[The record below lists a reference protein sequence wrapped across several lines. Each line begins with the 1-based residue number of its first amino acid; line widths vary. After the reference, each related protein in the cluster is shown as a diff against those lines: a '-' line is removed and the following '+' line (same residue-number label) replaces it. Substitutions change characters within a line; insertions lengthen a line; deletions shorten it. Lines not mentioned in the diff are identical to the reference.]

1 VVPFL
6 DFGRVWDRIRDFGF
20 SDYRWSYGIGGRIS
34 WNQATILRFDFARS
48 TEADQF
54 FFGFQHIF

>member
-1 VVPFL
+1 
-6 DFGRVWDRIRDFGF
+6 VWDDISDFGF
-20 SDYRWSYGIGGRIS
+20 RDYRWNYGIGARIA